1 MSVAISRQTNDALA
15 RVMKFFGIDDY
26 NRQLFSQ
33 ACAAAGVE
41 AFSKTIEALDGAIA
55 VDCRNGV
62 NLRIRNRITEQ
73 KEIDRLEKKKGR
85 NHG

>member
-1 MSVAISRQTNDALA
+1 MSVAISRKTNDALA
-15 RVMKFFGIDDY
+15 RVMQFFGIDDY

-33 ACAAAGVE
+33 ACSAAGVE
-41 AFSKTIEALDGAIA
+41 SFSKTIEALDWAIA

-62 NLRIRNRITEQ
+62 NLRIRKRIEGQ
-73 KEIDRLEKKKGR
+73 KEIGRLEKQKGR